1 MLSTADQTTKVD
13 HEITINL
20 RGGNALAPDPM
31 PAMKVGETVRYTS
44 TSGKVRI
51 VFAGSSPY
59 RIGSQTK
66 NEVLDSEIVTLISD
80 GEFTCRCFITPPNGT
95 EVGWDPKH
103 PHSGGVHKVSKP

>member
-44 TSGKVRI
+44 PSGKVRM
-51 VFAGSSPY
+51 VFPDPSPY
-59 RIGSQTK
+59 RTDSKTM
-66 NEVLDSEIVTLISD
+66 NEVLDSEIVTLTSD
-80 GEFTCRCFITPPNGT
+80 GEFTCRCFITPPNGK
-95 EVGWDPKH
+95 EVGWDPQH
-103 PHSGGVHKVSKP
+103 PDSGGVHKVSKP